1 MLMGRKLNLTPALAQ
16 CILNNMTV
24 DNGDYMYDLH
34 SWTTAGSL
42 KLYASLKI
50 MRIVYARL
58 MGEENK
64 SIIGN
69 IDGDAFVA
77 ALISHSQGIC
87 YEDSDSVYDG
97 FEEMRS
103 ISWNPDRES
112 TEINL
117 TDAVRKLSNDAELS
131 DAIEELQSESAC
143 DADAYSMYAEDEKL
157 SFFNDHLDSIN
168 PADRKAVAELFADF
182 WKDWCDE
189 AEFFDGFYLCIRKL
203 PWIYKAL
210 QLANEGIISKESTE
224 VIRDEIDWLVDRCFY
239 YQGQHGIYCLE
250 CTLTV
255 EDAYVHYPNLF
266 TPLRLTILESVAE
279 KLCKSAESFTKL
291 SADGK
296 EKNAKTKNAKGSE

>member
-1 MLMGRKLNLTPALAQ
+1 M
-16 CILNNMTV
+16 
-24 DNGDYMYDLH
+24 
-34 SWTTAGSL
+34 
-42 KLYASLKI
+42 
-50 MRIVYARL
+50 
-58 MGEENK
+58 
-64 SIIGN
+64 
-69 IDGDAFVA
+69 
-77 ALISHSQGIC
+77 
-87 YEDSDSVYDG
+87 
-97 FEEMRS
+97 
-103 ISWNPDRES
+103 
-112 TEINL
+112 
-117 TDAVRKLSNDAELS
+117 
-131 DAIEELQSESAC
+131 
-143 DADAYSMYAEDEKL
+143 
-157 SFFNDHLDSIN
+157 DSIN

-224 VIRDEIDWLVDRCFY
+224 VIRDEIDWLVDRCFC

>member
-143 DADAYSMYAEDEKL
+143 DADAYSM
-157 SFFNDHLDSIN
+157 
-168 PADRKAVAELFADF
+168 
-182 WKDWCDE
+182 
-189 AEFFDGFYLCIRKL
+189 
-203 PWIYKAL
+203 
-210 QLANEGIISKESTE
+210 
-224 VIRDEIDWLVDRCFY
+224 
-239 YQGQHGIYCLE
+239 
-250 CTLTV
+250 
-255 EDAYVHYPNLF
+255 
-266 TPLRLTILESVAE
+266 
-279 KLCKSAESFTKL
+279 
-291 SADGK
+291 
-296 EKNAKTKNAKGSE
+296 